1 MLPGGRGARAM
12 SALIQACSSFCPS
25 FFDPNLI
32 LLFATTFIS
41 TPSAFKSVY
50 HSQYFDST
58 LTLIC
63 LKSAMGKEGC
73 TKMDLTQ
80 NQFEKINISPFSE
93 CLQIMRMAFD
103 VITTRQSKSL
113 PDDS

>member
-1 MLPGGRGARAM
+1 MLPGGCGARVM

-25 FFDPNLI
+25 FFDLNLI

-58 LTLIC
+58 LSLIC

-73 TKMDLTQ
+73 TKMDLTR
-80 NQFEKINISPFSE
+80 NQFQKINILPVSE
-93 CLQIMRMAFD
+93 CLEVVRIAFD
-103 VITTRQSKSL
+103 VIITWQLKPL
-113 PDDS
+113 PNGS

>member
-1 MLPGGRGARAM
+1 MLPGGCGARAM

-25 FFDPNLI
+25 FFDLNLI

-58 LTLIC
+58 LSLIC

-73 TKMDLTQ
+73 TKLDLTQ
-80 NQFEKINISPFSE
+80 NQFEKINIFPVSE
-93 CLQIMRMAFD
+93 CLEIVRMAFD
-103 VITTRQSKSL
+103 VITTRQLKSL
-113 PDDS
+113 PDGS

>member
-32 LLFATTFIS
+32 SLFATTFIS

-58 LTLIC
+58 VTLIC

-80 NQFEKINISPFSE
+80 DKFEKIKIFPVSE
-93 CLQIMRMAFD
+93 RLQIMRMTFD
-103 VITTRQSKSL
+103 GN
-113 PDDS
+113 

>member
-1 MLPGGRGARAM
+1 MLLVGACGM
-12 SALIQACSSFCPS
+12 SALAPNPLKFLLR
-25 FFDPNLI
+25 FDLNLI
-32 LLFATTFIS
+32 LFATTFIS

-58 LTLIC
+58 VTLIC

-80 NQFEKINISPFSE
+80 NQSEKIKTFPVSE
-93 CLQIMRMAFD
+93 RLQIMRMAFD
-103 VITTRQSKSL
+103 GN
-113 PDDS
+113 